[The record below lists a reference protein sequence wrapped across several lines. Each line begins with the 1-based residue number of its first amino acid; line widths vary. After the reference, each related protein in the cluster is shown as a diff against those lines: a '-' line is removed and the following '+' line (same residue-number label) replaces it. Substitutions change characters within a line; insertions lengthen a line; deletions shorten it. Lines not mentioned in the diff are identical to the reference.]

1 MKKKLLF
8 LMLCLMSISVNAQN
22 VKNDGKP
29 YAYYCQI
36 VGWVNLGG
44 QLRMKMLWDNMRD
57 ENNLRDENG
66 KKIEFKSMVDAMNY
80 MSKRGWDYV
89 ECVTYADFGKQNVV
103 HYIFRKYV
111 TNDKEAKEGI
121 YFECDFDN

>member
-1 MKKKLLF
+1 MKKVLLLLF
-8 LMLCLMSISVNAQN
+8 FCVISIGIKAQN
-22 VKNDGKP
+22 CKNDGKP

-36 VGWVNLGG
+36 VGWENLSG
-44 QLRMKMLWDNMRD
+44 QLRIKMLWDNQKF

-66 KKIEFKSMVDAMNY
+66 KKIEFATMVDAMNY

-103 HYIFRKYV
+103 HYIFRKMV
-111 TNDKEAKEGI
+111 TKDEEAKENI
-121 YFECDFDN
+121 YFESDFKK

>member
-8 LMLCLMSISVNAQN
+8 LMLCLMSISVYAQN

-36 VGWVNLGG
+36 VGWQNLGG
-44 QLRMKMLWDNMRD
+44 QLRIKMLWDNQKE

-66 KKIEFKSMVDAMNY
+66 KKDRVLDNGRCYEF
-80 MSKRGWDYV
+80 YV
-89 ECVTYADFGKQNVV
+89 KTRLGLRRMRYLC
-103 HYIFRKYV
+103 
-111 TNDKEAKEGI
+111 
-121 YFECDFDN
+121 

>member
-1 MKKKLLF
+1 
-8 LMLCLMSISVNAQN
+8 MLCLMSISVNAQN

-36 VGWVNLGG
+36 VGWVNLDG

-66 KKIEFKSMVDAMNY
+66 KKIEFAHSGTDPV
-80 MSKRGWDYV
+80 
-89 ECVTYADFGKQNVV
+89 
-103 HYIFRKYV
+103 
-111 TNDKEAKEGI
+111 
-121 YFECDFDN
+121 